1 MLIKIISKKI
11 LAAFMQSLFFFHPY
25 PNKHNFMKRIT
36 IAVIIFLTT
45 ATNAFSQDTAR
56 ADASLSAATV
66 YFGYGAELTHN
77 AKISINTGTKNIVIS
92 QLSTNID
99 INSLQIS
106 LPESAAL
113 LSQQFSVFTPTVP
126 VVTNVLIKKFQDSIR
141 LYQKEGA
148 RNRNNTAIQQDILD
162 KTNKLIELVITNRKN
177 EVITSDEA
185 LKLIN
190 ANNDKIEKI
199 KTGLY
204 KLKEDY
210 DELQE
215 KITGLQVK
223 IDEEQNKPTKPVKS
237 YGQLTLQV
245 ICNKA
250 GEIPVSFSYFTNT
263 AGFTPLYDVR
273 VNSKTNEI
281 RLVYKA
287 SITQSTG
294 INWKQ
299 TKLTLSTANPS
310 WSGTAPLL
318 TPWYL
323 QQYTQPLYKQ
333 LQPVVNN
340 YYQNNIQSIVADDKK
355 MMDEVVVTGY
365 GTARKKEAF
374 GAVTTVD
381 PSTLQRFTTL
391 SESQL
396 NTNFEIDLPYNIES
410 DGQVHSVTIKEEKI
424 DATLKNYAVPKLD
437 RDAYL
442 LAEIS
447 DWQKLDLL
455 PGVAN
460 IIMDNTYLGK
470 SVIDPNS
477 TADTLNLS
485 LGKDKRVAVKRMA
498 VKDYTSTKTSGNT
511 TKQIFTYELTVKN
524 NKTTDVELLLK
535 DQYPISTIKDVEIK
549 LEESNNAMVNT
560 ESGVLTWKISLKQ
573 GESQKV
579 RFTYTVKYPKEIKI
593 ANL

>member
-1 MLIKIISKKI
+1 
-11 LAAFMQSLFFFHPY
+11 
-25 PNKHNFMKRIT
+25 MKRTI

-45 ATNAFSQDTAR
+45 SPLLFSQDTAR

-66 YFGYGAELTHN
+66 YFGHGAELTHT
-77 AKISINTGTKNIVIS
+77 AKVNVNTATKNIVIS
-92 QLSTNID
+92 LLSTNID
-99 INSLQIS
+99 VNSLQIN
-106 LPESAAL
+106 LPENTAL
-113 LSQQFSVFTPTVP
+113 LSQQFMVFTPTMP
-126 VVTNVLIKKFQDSIR
+126 VVINTLIKKWQDSIILLR
-141 LYQKEGA
+141 KEQS
-148 RNRNNTAIQQDILD
+148 RNRNSSMIQQDILD

-177 EVITSDEA
+177 ETITSEEA

-199 KTGLY
+199 KTTIF
-204 KLKEDY
+204 KLQEDY
-210 DELQE
+210 TELQE
-215 KITGLQVK
+215 KITSIETK
-223 IDEEQNKPTKPVKS
+223 IYEEQNKPTKPVKS

-245 ICNKA
+245 ICSKA
-250 GEIPVSFSYFTNT
+250 GEIPVSLSYYTT
-263 AGFTPLYDVR
+263 AAGFTPLYDVR

-299 TKLTLSTANPS
+299 TKLTLSTATPS
-310 WSGTAPLL
+310 WSSTAPLF

-340 YYQNNIQSIVADDKK
+340 YYQNSIQSIVSDDEKLR
-355 MMDEVVVTGY
+355 EVIVSEGNAT
-365 GTARKKEAF
+365 RKKDFA
-374 GAVTTVD
+374 GAVQNVD
-381 PSTLQRFTTL
+381 PSTLQRYTTL
-391 SESQL
+391 TENQL

-424 DATLKNYAVPKLD
+424 NATLKNYAVPKLD
-437 RDAYL
+437 KDAYL
-442 LAEIS
+442 LAEVS

-460 IIMDNTYLGK
+460 IIMDDTYLGK

-485 LGKDKRVAVKRMA
+485 LGKDKRLAVKRMV
-498 VKDYTSTKTSGNT
+498 VKDYTSTKTSGSN
-511 TKQIFTYELTVKN
+511 TKQTFTYELTVKN
-524 NKTTDVELLLK
+524 NKTTDIEMLLK
-535 DQYPISTIKDVEIK
+535 DQYPISTIKDVEVK
-549 LEESNNAMVNT
+549 LENSGDAMVN
-560 ESGVLTWKISLKQ
+560 EENGVLTWKISLKP
-573 GESQKV
+573 GESKKV

>member
-1 MLIKIISKKI
+1 
-11 LAAFMQSLFFFHPY
+11 
-25 PNKHNFMKRIT
+25 MKRLSIT
-36 IAVIIFLTT
+36 VMFFLTFT
-45 ATNAFSQDTAR
+45 TSVLAQDTAR
-56 ADASLSAATV
+56 ADATLSAATV
-66 YFGYGAELTHN
+66 YFGAGAELTQN
-77 AKISINTGTKNIVIS
+77 AKVNAGTATKIIVIS

-99 INSLQIS
+99 VNSLQIN
-106 LPESAAL
+106 LPEHAAL
-113 LSQQFSVFTPTVP
+113 LSQQYAVFTPTVP
-126 VVTNVLIKKFQDSIR
+126 VVTSPVIKKWQDSIK
-141 LYQKEGA
+141 LYQKEQT
-148 RNRNNTAIQQDILD
+148 RNRSRSAIQQDILD

-177 EVITSDEA
+177 ETITSEEA

-199 KTGLY
+199 KSL
-204 KLKEDY
+204 LF
-210 DELQE
+210 ELSTAYTEVEE
-215 KITGLQVK
+215 KITALQTK
-223 IDEEQNKPTKPVKS
+223 IYEEQNKPAPKVKS

-250 GEIPVSFSYFTNT
+250 GELPVSFSYFTSA

-294 INWKQ
+294 IDWKQ
-299 TKLTLSTANPS
+299 VKLTLSTATPS
-310 WSGTAPLL
+310 WSSTAPLL

-323 QQYTQPLYKQ
+323 QQYTQPLYRQ

-340 YYQNNIQSIVADDKK
+340 YYMNSIQSVVADDKVFK
-355 MMDEVVVTGY
+355 KSSEAGAEVN
-365 GTARKKEAF
+365 
-374 GAVTTVD
+374 TVD

-391 SESQL
+391 TESQL

-424 DATLKNYAVPKLD
+424 NATLKSYAVPKLD
-437 RDAYL
+437 KDAYL
-442 LAEIS
+442 LAEIG
-447 DWQKLDLL
+447 DWQRLDLL

-485 LGKDKRVAVKRMA
+485 LGKDKRVAIKRTV
-498 VKDYTSTKTSGNT
+498 VKDYTSTKTSGST

-524 NKTTDVELLLK
+524 NKTTDIDILIK
-535 DQYPISTIKDVEIK
+535 DQYPISTIKDVTVT
-549 LEESNNAMVNT
+549 LDESGEAMVNT
-560 ESGVLTWKISLKQ
+560 DNGVLTWKLTLKP
-573 GESQKV
+573 GESKKK
-579 RFTYTVKYPKEIKI
+579 RFTYTVKYPKELKI
-593 ANL
+593 GNL